1 MMTPSERAEKISKI
15 SSLPHEAESAVKGLT
30 DKQLDTPYRDGG
42 WTPRQVI
49 HHLADS
55 HMNAFIR
62 MKLILTENNPTLKA
76 YDQEEWAKLPDT
88 MKLPVQGSLSILKG
102 LHERWTALLQN
113 ATDGDRSRTAQHP
126 ESGTVTLESLLNTYA
141 RHGANHCQQ
150 ITKLRE
156 ARGW

>member
-1 MMTPSERAEKISKI
+1 MTSSERKEKIAKI
-15 SSLPHEAESAVKGLT
+15 QSFPAEAEGAVKGLT
-30 DKQLDTPYRDGG
+30 DQQLDTPYRDGG

-76 YDQEEWAKLPDT
+76 YDQEEWAKRADSV
-88 MKLPVQGSLSILKG
+88 KLPVHGSLSILKG

-113 ATDGDRSRTAQHP
+113 AADNEWSRTAIHP
-126 ESGTVTLESLLNTYA
+126 ESGPVTLESLLNTYA
-141 RHGANHCQQ
+141 RHGANHVQQ
-150 ITKLRE
+150 IMKLRE
-156 ARGW
+156 VRGW

>member
-1 MMTPSERAEKISKI
+1 MTAAERAEKISKI
-15 SSLPHEAESAVKGLT
+15 QSLPPEAEAAVKGLT
-30 DKQLDTPYRDGG
+30 DQQLDTPYREGG

-62 MKLILTENNPTLKA
+62 MKLILTETNPTLKP

-88 MKLPVQGSLSILKG
+88 AKLSVQASLSILKG
-102 LHERWTALLQN
+102 LHERWTALLKST
-113 ATDGDRSRTAQHP
+113 TDSDWSRTALHP

-141 RHGANHCQQ
+141 RHGANHVQQ
-150 ITKLRE
+150 ITSLRT
-156 ARGW
+156 AKGW

>member
-1 MMTPSERAEKISKI
+1 MMTATERTEKISRI
-15 SSLPHEAESAVKGLT
+15 RSLPDEAESAVKGLT
-30 DKQLDTPYRDGG
+30 DKQLDTPYREGG

-62 MKLILTENNPTLKA
+62 MKLILTEKGPTLKT
-76 YDQEEWAKLPDT
+76 YDQEEWAKRADSVTLS
-88 MKLPVQGSLSILKG
+88 VQSSLSILKG

-113 ATDGDRSRTAQHP
+113 ATDGDWSRTAQHP

>member
-1 MMTPSERAEKISKI
+1 MMAASEKTEKISRI
-15 SSLPHEAESAVKGLT
+15 RSLPLEAEAAVKGLT
-30 DKQLDTPYRDGG
+30 DQQLDTPYREGG

-62 MKLILTENNPTLKA
+62 MKLILTEDNPTLKA
-76 YDQEEWAKLPDT
+76 YDQEVWAKLPDT

-113 ATDGDRSRTAQHP
+113 AIDSDWPRTALHP

-141 RHGANHCQQ
+141 RHGANHVQQ